1 MGKGHP
7 LQGRGGHAEKEGGE
21 RARCV
26 TLGVMAGVPGA
37 VPDDHAEGGGE
48 VDAQAPGLG

>member
-1 MGKGHP
+1 MERGILCRGGGTCGERGRGKG
-7 LQGRGGHAEKEGGE
+7 AV
-21 RARCV
+21 CD
-26 TLGVMAGVPGA
+26 LGVMAGVPGA